1 MTGRIFTTDQHA
13 LRYEILLDICHVTIY
28 SYKYTKRGISRLSTY
43 ESADDLSE
51 DNVFAIEPSGLG
63 EHDVELRAVG
73 VSAVVGHGN
82 PAGRT
87 VGQHEVLVIET
98 LAVNAAT
105 CWKHS
110 FP

>member
-1 MTGRIFTTDQHA
+1 M
-13 LRYEILLDICHVTIY
+13 
-28 SYKYTKRGISRLSTY
+28 STY

-51 DNVFAIEPSGLG
+51 DNVFAIEPAGLG

-105 CWKHS
+105 CK
-110 FP
+110 FIR